1 MNVRDFI
8 ANLLDYDIDAQV
20 EIRIETSE
28 GSDDVSNFD
37 FEESGYTGNRYLN
50 ITVDLKDSI
59 IVDNSDYNEL
69 KDKKD
74 ELENA
79 VETLQS
85 KLEDAEQLIY
95 ELERESD
102 Q

>member
-1 MNVRDFI
+1 MNVRDLI
-8 ANLLDYDIDAQV
+8 ANLLDYDMDAQV
-20 EIRIETSE
+20 EIRIESKEDT
-28 GSDDVSNFD
+28 DDVSNFD

-50 ITVDLKDSI
+50 ITVDMKNSI
-59 IVDNSDYNEL
+59 IVDADDYNDL

-74 ELENA
+74 ELENT

-85 KLEDAEQLIY
+85 KLEDAENQIY

-102 Q
+102 

>member
-1 MNVRDFI
+1 MNVRDLI
-8 ANLLDYDIDAQV
+8 SSLLDYDMDAQV
-20 EIRIETSE
+20 EIQIESKENTE
-28 GSDDVSNFD
+28 QVSDFD
-37 FEESGYTGNRYLN
+37 FEESRYTVQKYL
-50 ITVDLKDSI
+50 ILTVDLKDSV
-59 IVDNSDYNEL
+59 IVDESDYNNL

-85 KLEDAEQLIY
+85 KLEDAEQQIY

-102 Q
+102 